1 PMGYVISFIR
11 VAFSVF
17 SLWASFL
24 FMRGKDYATVQQGGG
39 GLSRRDLKP
48 REKVLAWAVMLRM
61 LAPVRSPHVGLL
73 LLAFGTIWSFSP
85 LPDDFT
91 IQHFGT
97 IFTQSSQY
105 IWNTLAYAGT
115 AAVLDVVLG
124 TAIAYIVI
132 RTKLAGRK
140 WLDYMAT
147 AA

>member
-1 PMGYVISFIR
+1 Q
-11 VAFSVF
+11 
-17 SLWASFL
+17 
-24 FMRGKDYATVQQGGG
+24 KGGG
-39 GLSRRDLKP
+39 GLSRRDLQP
-48 REKVLAWAVMLRM
+48 REKVLAWAVILLI
-61 LAPVRSPHVGLL
+61 LAMVLSPHLGLL

-85 LPDDFT
+85 LPDGFT
-91 IQHFGT
+91 VQHFGT

-140 WLDYMAT
+140 WLDYMARSEEHT
-147 AA
+147 S